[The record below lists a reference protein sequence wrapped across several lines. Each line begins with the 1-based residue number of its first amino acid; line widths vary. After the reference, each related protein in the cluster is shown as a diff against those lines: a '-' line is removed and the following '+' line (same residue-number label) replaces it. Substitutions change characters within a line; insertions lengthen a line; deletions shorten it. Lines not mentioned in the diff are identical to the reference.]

1 MATTK
6 TRPGTTYRIALL
18 TPDSPDAEARA
29 MANSPELIR
38 SLEEAREQARRP
50 GGTISQEELER
61 RRPLT
66 EEEHTAGE
74 ALLAEWLAEDK
85 AAGVI
90 ERPTTSRSSGRGVSG
105 APATADTERLHV
117 RVPHSVRRALAERA
131 KEKGVSINQLVLSYV
146 NRGLSHD
153 AGDHQ
158 SIA

>member
-6 TRPGTTYRIALL
+6 TRPGTTYRIAPL

-38 SLEEAREQARRP
+38 MLEEAREQARRP

-61 RRPLT
+61 GRPLT
-66 EEEHTAGE
+66 EEERIGGE
-74 ALLAEWLAEDK
+74 ALLAEWLAEDE

-90 ERPTTSRSSGRGVSG
+90 EQPASSRSSRKRVSG
-105 APATADTERLHV
+105 AAANVDNDRLHV

-131 KEKGVSINQLVLSYV
+131 TEEGVSISQLVLSYV
-146 NRGLSHD
+146 TRGLSQD
-153 AGDHQ
+153 VGDQ
-158 SIA
+158 QPVA